1 MWIDAQLIARL
12 GQFAYSE
19 LSKQYSRAVARTEMD
34 VTKTPLSLVLL
45 AAAFA
50 LPAAAQSNGDPEI
63 VVTGRSLKD
72 TGDALAACL
81 ARNCPPGED
90 VAASLAHA
98 ENQLLQGDYK
108 DSRGTLLKSIGRNRK
123 HGDQYPVEVSD
134 LFRANSRVAEH
145 VGEAKNF
152 QLSVLDM
159 RNTLKS
165 GLGEKDPRVM
175 VAQIEVGDSRAKL
188 GFPDEAER
196 IYKDV
201 EKQALGNSQN
211 RVAMFA
217 RVRQALLAQAQA
229 EASELDADYAKART
243 KLDGIIASPLAGGED
258 FALMAQ
264 VMRARMDRK
273 KGDASST
280 EAILRDFAAKGGT
293 DRPMLLFSE
302 PIERIDNAAPSDNEM
317 PAPNTLLQL
326 TALNNVAKWADV
338 GFWINAD
345 GHVGDVEILRG
356 EGTRQWLKPVLKHVQ
371 SRVYAPLRRS
381 DNDASPGFY
390 MIERYTL
397 TARWTEDAS
406 ATHMR
411 RREATPRIE
420 RLDITPDNYQRPV
433 APDTKS

>member
-1 MWIDAQLIARL
+1 
-12 GQFAYSE
+12 
-19 LSKQYSRAVARTEMD
+19 
-34 VTKTPLSLVLL
+34 VTKTRLSILLL
-45 AAAFA
+45 ASALA
-50 LPAAAQSNGDPEI
+50 LPAAAQTNGDPEI
-63 VVTGRSLKD
+63 VVTGRSLKE

-81 ARNCPPGED
+81 ARNCPPDED

-98 ENQLLQGDYK
+98 ENQLLEGDYK
-108 DSRGTLLKSIGRNRK
+108 DSRTTLLKSIGRNRK
-123 HGDQYPVEVSD
+123 HGDKFPVEVSD

-196 IYKDV
+196 IYQDV
-201 EKQALGNSQN
+201 ERQALANGQN

-217 RVRQALLAQAQA
+217 RVRQALLAQTRA
-229 EASELDADYAKART
+229 EASNLDSDRKDAR
-243 KLDGIIASPLAGGED
+243 KLLDDIITNPLPGTEE
-258 FALMAQ
+258 FAMAAQ
-264 VMRARMDRK
+264 VMRARDDRK
-273 KGDASST
+273 KGDAGST
-280 EAILRDFAAKGGT
+280 EAILREFAARGGAS
-293 DRPMLLFSE
+293 RPVLLFSE
-302 PIERIDNAAPSDNEM
+302 PIKRIDLSQDFGNEQP
-317 PAPNTLLQL
+317 PANTLQRL
-326 TALNNVAKWADV
+326 TALNSVGKWADV

-345 GHVGDVEILRG
+345 GRVSDVEVLRAD
-356 EGTRQWLKPVLKHVQ
+356 GTKQWLKPVFDQIKT
-371 SRVYAPLRRS
+371 RVYAPLRRT
-381 DNDASPGFY
+381 DNDATPGFY

-397 TARWTEDAS
+397 TARWTDDA
-406 ATHMR
+406 TGTNMR

-433 APDTKS
+433 TESGATG

>member
-1 MWIDAQLIARL
+1 M
-12 GQFAYSE
+12 
-19 LSKQYSRAVARTEMD
+19 
-34 VTKTPLSLVLL
+34 TKTRLSILLL
-45 AAAFA
+45 ASALA
-50 LPAAAQSNGDPEI
+50 LPAAAQTNGDPEI
-63 VVTGRSLKD
+63 VVTGRSLKE
-72 TGDALAACL
+72 TADALAACL
-81 ARNCPPGED
+81 ARNCPPDED

-98 ENQLLQGDYK
+98 ENQLLEGDYK
-108 DSRGTLLKSIGRNRK
+108 DSRTTLLKSIGRNRK
-123 HGDQYPVEVSD
+123 HGDKFPVEVSD

-196 IYKDV
+196 IYQDV
-201 EKQALGNSQN
+201 EKQALANGQN

-217 RVRQALLAQAQA
+217 RVRQALLAQTRA
-229 EASELDADYAKART
+229 EASNLDSDRKDAREL
-243 KLDGIIASPLAGGED
+243 LDDIIRNPLPGAEE
-258 FALMAQ
+258 FSMAAQ
-264 VMRARMDRK
+264 VMRARHDRK

-280 EAILRDFAAKGGT
+280 EAILREFAERGGAT
-293 DRPMLLFSE
+293 RPVLLFSE
-302 PIERIDNAAPSDNEM
+302 PIKRIDLSQDFGNEQP
-317 PAPNTLLQL
+317 PANTLQRL
-326 TALNNVAKWADV
+326 TALNSVGKWADV

-345 GHVGDVEILRG
+345 GRVSDIEVLRAD
-356 EGTRQWLKPVLKHVQ
+356 GTKQWLKPVFDQIKT
-371 SRVYAPLRRS
+371 RVYAPLRRS

-397 TARWTEDAS
+397 TARWTDDA
-406 ATHMR
+406 TGTNMR

-433 APDTKS
+433 ADSDAKS

>member
-1 MWIDAQLIARL
+1 MIKTRL
-12 GQFAYSE
+12 PI
-19 LSKQYSRAVARTEMD
+19 L
-34 VTKTPLSLVLL
+34 LL
-45 AAAFA
+45 ASALT
-50 LPAAAQSNGDPEI
+50 LPAAAQTNGDPEI
-63 VVTGRSLKD
+63 VVTGRSLKETAD
-72 TGDALAACL
+72 DLAACL
-81 ARNCPPGED
+81 ARNCPPDED

-108 DSRGTLLKSIGRNRK
+108 DSRTTLLKSIGRNRK
-123 HGDQYPVEVSD
+123 HGDKFPVEVSD

-159 RNTLKS
+159 RNTLKA

-196 IYKDV
+196 IYQDV
-201 EKQALGNSQN
+201 EKQALANGQN

-217 RVRQALLAQAQA
+217 RVRQALLAQTRA
-229 EASELDADYAKART
+229 EASNLDSDRKDAR
-243 KLDGIIASPLAGGED
+243 KLLDDIISNPLPGAEE
-258 FALMAQ
+258 FAMAAQ
-264 VMRARMDRK
+264 VMRARNDRK

-280 EAILRDFAAKGGT
+280 EAILREFAERGGT
-293 DRPMLLFSE
+293 TRPVLLFSE
-302 PIERIDNAAPSDNEM
+302 PIKRIDLSQDFGNEQP
-317 PAPNTLLQL
+317 PANTLQRL
-326 TALNNVAKWADV
+326 TALNSVGKWADV

-345 GHVGDVEILRG
+345 GRVSDVEVLRA
-356 EGTRQWLKPVLKHVQ
+356 EGTKQWLKPVFDQIKT
-371 SRVYAPLRRS
+371 RVYAPLRRS

-397 TARWTEDAS
+397 TARWTDDA
-406 ATHMR
+406 TGTNMR

-433 APDTKS
+433 VESGATG

>member
-1 MWIDAQLIARL
+1 M
-12 GQFAYSE
+12 
-19 LSKQYSRAVARTEMD
+19 
-34 VTKTPLSLVLL
+34 TKTRLPILLL
-45 AAAFA
+45 ASALAF
-50 LPAAAQSNGDPEI
+50 PAAAQTNGDPEI
-63 VVTGRSLKD
+63 VVTGRSLKETAD
-72 TGDALAACL
+72 DLAACL
-81 ARNCPPGED
+81 ARNCPPDQD

-108 DSRGTLLKSIGRNRK
+108 DSRTTLLKSIGRNRK
-123 HGDQYPVEVSD
+123 HGDKFPVEVSD

-159 RNTLKS
+159 RNTLKA

-175 VAQIEVGDSRAKL
+175 VAQVEVGDSRAKL
-188 GFPDEAER
+188 GFPDEAGR

-201 EKQALGNSQN
+201 EKQALANGQN

-217 RVRQALLAQAQA
+217 RVRQALLIQTGA
-229 EASELDADYAKART
+229 EASGLDADYAEARSA
-243 KLDGIIASPLAGGED
+243 LDKIIAEPLAGGED
-258 FALMAQ
+258 FALVAK

-280 EAILRDFAAKGGT
+280 EAILKDFADKGGAT
-293 DRPMLLFSE
+293 RPMLLFSE
-302 PIERIDNAAPSDNEM
+302 PIKRIDLTDDYGNDQPQA
-317 PAPNTLLQL
+317 NTLQRL

-345 GHVGDVEILRG
+345 GRVSDVEVLRS
-356 EGTRQWLKPVLKHVQ
+356 EGTKQWLKPVFKQ
-371 SRVYAPLRRS
+371 IQTRVYAPLRRS

-397 TARWTEDAS
+397 TARWTEDATG
-406 ATHMR
+406 THMR

-420 RLDITPDNYQRPV
+420 RLDITPENYQRPV
-433 APDTKS
+433 VESGPTG

>member
-1 MWIDAQLIARL
+1 M
-12 GQFAYSE
+12 
-19 LSKQYSRAVARTEMD
+19 
-34 VTKTPLSLVLL
+34 TKSHLL
-45 AAAFA
+45 LLLFGTAAS
-50 LPAAAQSNGDPEI
+50 LPALAQTSSEPEI
-63 VVTGRSLKD
+63 VVTGRSLKETAD
-72 TGDALAACL
+72 SLAACL
-81 ARNCPPGED
+81 ARSCPPDQD

-98 ENQLLQGDYK
+98 ENQLLEGDYK
-108 DSRGTLLKSIGRNRK
+108 ASRTTLLKSIGRNRK

-201 EKQALGNSQN
+201 EKQALANNQN
-211 RVAMFA
+211 RVAMFS
-217 RVRQALLAQAQA
+217 RVRQALLAQTQA
-229 EASELDADYAKART
+229 EVSGLSDDYAKTRG
-243 KLDGIIASPLAGGED
+243 KLDMIIASPLAGGED

-273 KGDASST
+273 AGDASST
-280 EAILRDFAAKGGT
+280 ETILKEFAARGGA

-302 PIERIDNAAPSDNEM
+302 PIKRIDNSEPSGNEM
-317 PAPNTLLQL
+317 PPPNTLLQL
-326 TALNNVAKWADV
+326 TALNSVAKWADV

-356 EGTRQWLKPVLKHVQ
+356 DGSRQWLKPVLKHVQ

-381 DNDASPGFY
+381 DNDATPGFY

-397 TARWTEDAS
+397 TARWTEDATS
-406 ATHMR
+406 THMR
-411 RREATPRIE
+411 RREPTPRIE

-433 APDTKS
+433 ATE

>member
-1 MWIDAQLIARL
+1 MIKTRL
-12 GQFAYSE
+12 SF
-19 LSKQYSRAVARTEMD
+19 L
-34 VTKTPLSLVLL
+34 LL
-45 AAAFA
+45 ASALAF
-50 LPAAAQSNGDPEI
+50 PAAAQTNGDPEI
-63 VVTGRSLKD
+63 VVTGRSLKE

-81 ARNCPPGED
+81 ARACPPDED

-98 ENQLLQGDYK
+98 ENQMLQGDYK
-108 DSRGTLLKSIGRNRK
+108 DSRTTLLKSIGRNRK
-123 HGDQYPVEVSD
+123 HGDKFPVEVSD

-196 IYKDV
+196 IYQDV
-201 EKQALGNSQN
+201 EKQALANGQN

-217 RVRQALLAQAQA
+217 RVRQALLAQTRA
-229 EASELDADYAKART
+229 EASNLDSDRKDAR
-243 KLDGIIASPLAGGED
+243 KLLDDIIANPLPGAEE
-258 FALMAQ
+258 FAMAAQ
-264 VMRARMDRK
+264 VMRARNDRR

-280 EAILRDFAAKGGT
+280 EAILREFAERGGT
-293 DRPMLLFSE
+293 TRPVLLFSE
-302 PIERIDNAAPSDNEM
+302 PIKRIDLSQDFGNEQP
-317 PAPNTLLQL
+317 PANTLQRL
-326 TALNNVAKWADV
+326 TALNSVGKWADV

-345 GHVGDVEILRG
+345 GRVSDIEVLRAD
-356 EGTRQWLKPVLKHVQ
+356 GTKQWLKPVFEQIKT
-371 SRVYAPLRRS
+371 RVYAPLRRT
-381 DNDASPGFY
+381 DNDATPGFY

-397 TARWTEDAS
+397 TARWTDDA
-406 ATHMR
+406 TGTNMR

-433 APDTKS
+433 AESGATG

>member
-1 MWIDAQLIARL
+1 VIKTRL
-12 GQFAYSE
+12 PI
-19 LSKQYSRAVARTEMD
+19 L
-34 VTKTPLSLVLL
+34 LL
-45 AAAFA
+45 ASALT
-50 LPAAAQSNGDPEI
+50 LPAAAQTNGDPEI
-63 VVTGRSLKD
+63 VVTGRSLKETAD
-72 TGDALAACL
+72 DLAACL
-81 ARNCPPGED
+81 ARNCPPDED

-108 DSRGTLLKSIGRNRK
+108 DSRTTLLKSIGRNRK
-123 HGDQYPVEVSD
+123 HGDKFPVEVSD

-159 RNTLKS
+159 RNTLKA

-196 IYKDV
+196 IYQDV
-201 EKQALGNSQN
+201 EKQALANGQN

-217 RVRQALLAQAQA
+217 RVRQALLAQTRA
-229 EASELDADYAKART
+229 EASNLDSDRKDAR
-243 KLDGIIASPLAGGED
+243 KLLDDIISNPLPGAEE
-258 FALMAQ
+258 FAMAAQ
-264 VMRARMDRK
+264 VMRARNDRK

-280 EAILRDFAAKGGT
+280 EAILREFAERGGT
-293 DRPMLLFSE
+293 TRPVLLFSE
-302 PIERIDNAAPSDNEM
+302 PIKRIDLSQDFGNEQP
-317 PAPNTLLQL
+317 PANTLQRL
-326 TALNNVAKWADV
+326 TALNSVGKWADV

-345 GHVGDVEILRG
+345 GRVSDVEVLRA
-356 EGTRQWLKPVLKHVQ
+356 EGTKQWLKPVFDQIKT
-371 SRVYAPLRRS
+371 RVYAPLRRS

-397 TARWTEDAS
+397 TARWTDDA
-406 ATHMR
+406 TGTNMR

-433 APDTKS
+433 VESGATG

>member
-1 MWIDAQLIARL
+1 M
-12 GQFAYSE
+12 
-19 LSKQYSRAVARTEMD
+19 
-34 VTKTPLSLVLL
+34 TKIRLSLLVF
-45 AAAFA
+45 AAALTF
-50 LPAAAQSNGDPEI
+50 PSAAQTNGDPEI
-63 VVTGRSLKD
+63 VVTGRSLKE
-72 TGDALAACL
+72 TADALAACL
-81 ARNCPPGED
+81 ARNCPPDED

-108 DSRGTLLKSIGRNRK
+108 DSRTTLLKSIGRNRK
-123 HGDQYPVEVSD
+123 HGDKYPVEVSD

-145 VGEAKNF
+145 VGEAKNY

-159 RNTLKS
+159 RNTLKA

-201 EKQALGNSQN
+201 EKDALAGGQN

-217 RVRQALLAQAQA
+217 RVRQALLVQTRA
-229 EASELDADYAKART
+229 EVSNLDSDYQEARRL
-243 KLDGIIASPLAGGED
+243 LDDIIAHPLPGSEE
-258 FALMAQ
+258 FAMAAQ
-264 VMRARMDRK
+264 VMRARTDRK

-280 EAILRDFAAKGGT
+280 EAILREFAARGGVN
-293 DRPMLLFSE
+293 RPVLLFSE
-302 PIERIDNAAPSDNEM
+302 PIKRIDLAQEADDNQ
-317 PAPNTLLQL
+317 PASSGLRRL
-326 TALNNVAKWADV
+326 TALNSVGKWADI
-338 GFWINAD
+338 GFWIGAD
-345 GHVGDVEILRG
+345 GHVAEIEVLRS
-356 EGTRQWLKPVLKHVQ
+356 EGSRQWLKPVFDQ
-371 SRVYAPLRRS
+371 IQARIYAPLRRS

-397 TARWTEDAS
+397 TARWTDDATG
-406 ATHMR
+406 THMR

-433 APDTKS
+433 VDNAKGG

>member
-1 MWIDAQLIARL
+1 M
-12 GQFAYSE
+12 
-19 LSKQYSRAVARTEMD
+19 
-34 VTKTPLSLVLL
+34 TKTRLSILLL
-45 AAAFA
+45 ASALA
-50 LPAAAQSNGDPEI
+50 LPAAAQTNGDPEI
-63 VVTGRSLKD
+63 VVTGRSLKE
-72 TGDALAACL
+72 TADALAACL
-81 ARNCPPGED
+81 ARNCPPDED

-98 ENQLLQGDYK
+98 ENQLLEGDYK
-108 DSRGTLLKSIGRNRK
+108 DSRTTLLKSIGRNRK
-123 HGDQYPVEVSD
+123 HGDKFPVEVSD

-196 IYKDV
+196 IYQDV
-201 EKQALGNSQN
+201 EKQALANGQN

-217 RVRQALLAQAQA
+217 RVRQALLAQTRA
-229 EASELDADYAKART
+229 EASNLDSDRKDAREL
-243 KLDGIIASPLAGGED
+243 LDDIIRNPLPGAEE
-258 FALMAQ
+258 FSMAAQ
-264 VMRARMDRK
+264 VMRARNDRK

-280 EAILRDFAAKGGT
+280 EAILREFAERGGAT
-293 DRPMLLFSE
+293 RPVLLFSE
-302 PIERIDNAAPSDNEM
+302 PIKRIDLSQDFGNEQP
-317 PAPNTLLQL
+317 PANTLQRL
-326 TALNNVAKWADV
+326 TALNSVGKWADV

-345 GHVGDVEILRG
+345 GRVSDIEVLRAD
-356 EGTRQWLKPVLKHVQ
+356 GTKQWLKPVFDQIKT
-371 SRVYAPLRRS
+371 RVYAPLRRS

-397 TARWTEDAS
+397 TARWTDDA
-406 ATHMR
+406 TGTNMR

-420 RLDITPDNYQRPV
+420 RLDITPENYQRPV
-433 APDTKS
+433 ADGDAKS

>member
-1 MWIDAQLIARL
+1 M
-12 GQFAYSE
+12 SKSS
-19 LSKQYSRAVARTEMD
+19 LSI
-34 VTKTPLSLVLL
+34 LLL
-45 AAAFA
+45 AAALA
-50 LPAAAQSNGDPEI
+50 GPVAAAQTNGDPEI

-81 ARNCPPGED
+81 ARNCPPDQD

-108 DSRGTLLKSIGRNRK
+108 DSRTTLLKSIGRNRK
-123 HGDQYPVEVSD
+123 HGDRFPVEVSD

-159 RNTLKS
+159 RNTLKA

-196 IYKDV
+196 IYQDV
-201 EKQALGNSQN
+201 EKEAIANGQN

-217 RVRQALLAQAQA
+217 RVRQALLVQTRA
-229 EASELDADYAKART
+229 EASNLDSDHKEARQL
-243 KLDGIIASPLAGGED
+243 LDDIIANPLPGTEE
-258 FALMAQ
+258 FAMAAQ
-264 VMRARMDRK
+264 VMRARNDRK

-280 EAILRDFAAKGGT
+280 EAILREFAARGGT
-293 DRPMLLFSE
+293 NRPVLLFSE
-302 PIERIDNAAPSDNEM
+302 PIRRIDMSEDFGNNQPAA
-317 PAPNTLLQL
+317 NTLSRL

-338 GFWINAD
+338 GFWIGAD
-345 GHVGDVEILRG
+345 GHVDDIEILRG
-356 EGTRQWLKPVLKHVQ
+356 EGTRQWLKPVTEQIKG
-371 SRVYAPLRRS
+371 RVYAPLRRT
-381 DNDASPGFY
+381 DNDATPGFY

-397 TARWTEDAS
+397 TARWTDDA
-406 ATHMR
+406 TGTNMR

-420 RLDITPDNYQRPV
+420 RLDITPENYARPV
-433 APDTKS
+433 VASAEKG